1 MGKGANKEI
10 GMQMLPHITP
20 PITLE
25 KELIEE
31 RDLLFSILSSMGEG
45 LFVVDREGKIV
56 LLNTIAQK
64 MLQIGEDATGKNLAD
79 VLSCLKSEEVVP
91 VYDYFLNRVLK
102 QGQVVIIELSDNFF
116 FKSNS
121 GNPIPVVVTASPLK
135 GEDLSG
141 AVIVFHDVTKE
152 KNVDKVKSEF
162 LSVAAHQL
170 RTPLGVMR
178 WNLELM
184 LNSDQ
189 KVMNAEKTKEIL
201 LQIYKSNQRMIKLVN
216 DLLSVSRIDQEKV
229 MDRPSLT
236 DIAQVIKDVISE
248 LTIDAQKKGIS
259 LLLEENPVGQIPKM
273 LIDSGRFRDI
283 MVNLIA
289 NGIKYNIKDGK
300 VTIRLSTDGTLMT
313 IIVTDTGIGIPDKDR
328 PRIFQKFFRAENAI
342 LNATEGSGLGLY
354 LVKSYVEGWGGQIGF
369 ESEMGKGATFT
380 IKLPIQVTNN
390 K

>member
-1 MGKGANKEI
+1 
-10 GMQMLPHITP
+10 MQTLPHITP

-45 LFVVDREGKIV
+45 LFVVDRDGKIV
-56 LLNTIAQK
+56 LLNTVAQK
-64 MLQIGEDATGKNLAD
+64 MLQIGEDATGENFID
-79 VLSCLKSEEVVP
+79 VVISLKGEEQIPVV
-91 VYDYFLNRVLK
+91 DHFLNRVLK
-102 QGQVVIIELSDNFF
+102 QGQVVIIELSDDFF
-116 FKSNS
+116 FKSKS
-121 GNPIPVVVTASPLK
+121 GPPIPVAVTASPLK

-141 AVIVFHDVTKE
+141 AVIVFHDVKKE

-189 KVMNAEKTKEIL
+189 KVMTGEKTKETL

-236 DIAQVIKDVISE
+236 DVVQVTKDVISE
-248 LTIDAQKKGIS
+248 LTIDAEKKGVRIQF
-259 LLLEENPVGQIPKM
+259 EENPGIPKM
-273 LIDSGRFRDI
+273 MIDSGRFRDI

-300 VTIRLSTDGTLMT
+300 VTILLSTDGTGITLA
-313 IIVTDTGIGIPDKDR
+313 VSDTGIGIPDKDR
-328 PRIFQKFFRAENAI
+328 PRIFQKFFRAENAV

-354 LVKSYVEGWGGQIGF
+354 LVRSYVEGWGGQIGF
-369 ESEMGKGATFT
+369 ESEMGKGSTFT
-380 IKLPIQVTNN
+380 IKLPVKIEALTS
-390 K
+390 